1 MLSYVTLGDGS
12 TVQFEFIY
20 RPAIQRWAVNII
32 HPKLTL
38 NGFILCASPNCLRP
52 FKNVIPFGLFCQS
65 NDGADPFNIEDFTN
79 GRVTLYVL
87 DQSSGDVTAIEVQIF
102 NVVGGAV

>member
-1 MLSYVTLGDGS
+1 MAS
-12 TVQFEFIY
+12 
-20 RPAIQRWAVNII
+20 RII
-32 HPKLTL
+32 
-38 NGFILCASPNCLRP
+38 
-52 FKNVIPFGLFCQS
+52 
-65 NDGADPFNIEDFTN
+65 TN